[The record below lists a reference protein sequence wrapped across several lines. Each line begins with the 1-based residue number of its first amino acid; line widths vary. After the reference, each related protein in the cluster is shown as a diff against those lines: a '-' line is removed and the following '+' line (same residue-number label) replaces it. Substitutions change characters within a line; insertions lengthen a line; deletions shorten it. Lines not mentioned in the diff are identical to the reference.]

1 MTIVQLSYIIAVDNF
16 KSFAKA
22 AKNCYVTQPTLSMQ
36 IKKLEDEL
44 GVLIFDRTKKPV
56 APTDI
61 GVKIIEQARTVT
73 VEHERIK
80 EVIREE
86 SEEIRGKFKL
96 GIIPTVAPY
105 LLPLFV
111 ESFTK
116 KYNALELIIEELQTD
131 RIVDSLRRD
140 ELDAAILATPLFYKD
155 ITERPLYYEP
165 FVGYVSESHRLA
177 KNKRID
183 SNELEVKDL
192 FLLKEGHCFRDH
204 VLQICKYYGDG
215 KDTSVKKV
223 NLEGATLETLIKMV
237 DKNIGMTL
245 IPFLAMKELEG
256 TPREKSIRK
265 FKKPVPTR
273 EISIVY
279 HRAHLKKKL
288 IDLLESAIR
297 GSIPDELI
305 NSKKEFVLNT
315 KIS

>member
-131 RIVDSLRRD
+131 RIVDRLRRD

-155 ITERPLYYEP
+155 ITERPVYYEP
-165 FVGYVSESHRLA
+165 FVGYVSQSHRLY
-177 KNKRID
+177 KNKTVNPEQLD
-183 SNELEVKDL
+183 VKDL

-204 VLQICKYYGDG
+204 VLQICKYYGDKKIGDG
-215 KDTSVKKV
+215 KTV
-223 NLEGATLETLIKMV
+223 NLEGATLETLMKMV

-245 IPFLAMKELEG
+245 IPYLAMKEIEG
-256 TPREKSIRK
+256 AEKIKRIKK
-265 FKKPVPTR
+265 FKDPVPTR

-279 HRAHLKKKL
+279 HRTQLKKKL
-288 IDLLESAIR
+288 IDLLETEILK
-297 GSIPDELI
+297 SIPKELAK
-305 NSKKEFVLNT
+305 NKHEYVVVSK
-315 KIS
+315 